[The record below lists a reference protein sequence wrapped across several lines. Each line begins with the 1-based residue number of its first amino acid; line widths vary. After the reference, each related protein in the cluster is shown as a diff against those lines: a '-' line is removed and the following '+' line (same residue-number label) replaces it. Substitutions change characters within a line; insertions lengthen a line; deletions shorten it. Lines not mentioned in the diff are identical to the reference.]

1 MKKIASK
8 KQKKGNGAAP
18 DVKCKS
24 GVFQLSAW
32 KKKKV
37 VPAKNDYDIERV
49 FQTVSVCLSVGM
61 KKGED
66 WENVQAWF
74 RASQLADLKQVVDD
88 FAEQVKKLNG
98 ASNEDGG
105 LE

>member
-1 MKKIASK
+1 MASK

-32 KKKKV
+32 KKEKV

-74 RASQLADLKQVVDD
+74 RASQLADLKEVVDE

-98 ASNEDGG
+98 SSEEVGG
-105 LE
+105 LR